1 MHCTEKQLIEKGALG
16 HISISHKQ
24 SKAAQRLREARWV
37 KEPRFTTSEPRS
49 VYEGGGHVH
58 VFVCML
64 VCACACQ
71 DQRLI
76 VHIFFYC
83 SLT

>member
-1 MHCTEKQLIEKGALG
+1 MHSGSTEKQLIEKGALG

-49 VYEGGGHVH
+49 VVKVVDMCTCLCACSCVHVH
-58 VFVCML
+58 VGT
-64 VCACACQ
+64 
-71 DQRLI
+71 RG
-76 VHIFFYC
+76 
-83 SLT
+83 